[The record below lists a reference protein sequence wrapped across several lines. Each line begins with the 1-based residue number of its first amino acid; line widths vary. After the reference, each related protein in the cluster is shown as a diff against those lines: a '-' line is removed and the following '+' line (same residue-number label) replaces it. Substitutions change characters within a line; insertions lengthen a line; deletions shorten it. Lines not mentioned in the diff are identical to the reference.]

1 MLDQILNLVKQIG
14 QETVVENPEVP
25 NEYNNDVMA
34 EATKTVAGGLQNV
47 MAGGGL
53 ENIISLFRG
62 GGNAGS
68 NSGGIGG
75 LLKNPIVSMM
85 IGHFISKLVGKF
97 RMSPAAASN
106 VSNNLIPNVLSNLI
120 TRTQDPNDSAFDLN
134 KLIGSLTGGH
144 VETADS
150 GGGFD
155 FQNLIKNVTGGN
167 GGGNGFNIQDIISR
181 VTRGAQEN
189 QAEQAGRGGGILDMV
204 KGFFN

>member
-1 MLDQILNLVKQIG
+1 MLDQILNLVKQFG
-14 QETVVENPEVP
+14 KETVVENPEVP

-47 MAGGGL
+47 MSGGGL

-68 NSGGIGG
+68 NGGG

-85 IGHFISKLVGKF
+85 VGHFISKLVGKF
-97 RMSPAAASN
+97 RMAPAAASN

-134 KLIGSLTGGH
+134 KLIGSLTGGN
-144 VETADS
+144 VETANS
-150 GGGFD
+150 GSGGFD
-155 FQNLIKNVTGGN
+155 FQNLIKQVSGGN
-167 GGGNGFNIQDIISR
+167 GGGNGFNIQDIISK
-181 VTRGAQEN
+181 VTRGAQQN
-189 QAEQAGRGGGILDMV
+189 QAQQANSGGGILDMV